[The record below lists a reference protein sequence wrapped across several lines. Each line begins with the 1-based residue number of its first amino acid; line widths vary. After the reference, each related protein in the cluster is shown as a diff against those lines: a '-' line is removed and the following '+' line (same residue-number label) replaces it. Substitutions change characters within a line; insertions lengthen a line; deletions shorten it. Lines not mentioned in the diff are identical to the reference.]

1 MHRSVD
7 GVQWLS
13 TMMVRSCRFA
23 TAPEE
28 LCGTELS
35 EDEMRR
41 ALFGSIESAVPE
53 RVASQPESVPSVI
66 FSRPGAPTDK
76 KKATKPFRPRIKV
89 TLHVS
94 NEYEG
99 RMFEL
104 IHEADTLSTLLA
116 EQQAIKAARKKYR
129 YVEVVSGTPM

>member
-1 MHRSVD
+1 M
-7 GVQWLS
+7 
-13 TMMVRSCRFA
+13 
-23 TAPEE
+23 
-28 LCGTELS
+28 GTELS

-41 ALFGSIESAVPE
+41 ALFGSVEPAVPVS
-53 RVASQPESVPSVI
+53 VASRAEPAPSVV
-66 FSRPGAPTDK
+66 FSKPAVPTDK
-76 KKATKPFRPRIKV
+76 KKVAKPIRPRIKV

-104 IHEADTLSTLLA
+104 IHETDTLSTLLA

-129 YVEVVSGTPM
+129 YVEVVSVTPI

>member
-1 MHRSVD
+1 M
-7 GVQWLS
+7 
-13 TMMVRSCRFA
+13 
-23 TAPEE
+23 
-28 LCGTELS
+28 GTELS

-41 ALFGSIESAVPE
+41 ALFGSMEPALPAA
-53 RVASQPESVPSVI
+53 VASKPEPAPSIV
-66 FSRPGAPTDK
+66 FSKPAGPTDK
-76 KKATKPFRPRIKV
+76 KKVAKPFRPRIKV

-129 YVEVVSGTPM
+129 YVEVVSVTPI